1 MCRIRL
7 ELYAQRSPPD
17 LLVLGLLLIIII
29 ITDAFHCLYDKNRA
43 QVTKKI

>member
-29 ITDAFHCLYDKNRA
+29 TDVFHCLYDKN
-43 QVTKKI
+43 

>member
-17 LLVLGLLLIIII
+17 LLVLGLLLIII
-29 ITDAFHCLYDKNRA
+29 TDAFHCLYDKNRA

>member
-29 ITDAFHCLYDKNRA
+29 TDAFHCLYDKNRA